1 MPEPTSNNLYNQQE
15 DDNFIESFLKRV
27 RDWFR
32 DLVNLEKGLDREG
45 TIIGIRKNM
54 RMRGHSA
61 WLLMCSILIASI
73 GLDQNSPAVIIG
85 AMLISPLMSPILGVG
100 LAIGVND
107 KNMLSIS
114 LQHFM
119 VSILIA
125 LTTSYLYFQFTP
137 FGGITPEIDARTRPN
152 TLDVIIA
159 FFGGLAGIISG
170 TRKEVS
176 NAIPGVAIATALMP
190 PLCVTG
196 YGLAKGYWGI
206 ALNSFYLFFL
216 NAFFVALATYLIV
229 RYLNFAEREFNS
241 NKERKIT
248 QFVIAGFSLLMILP
262 SAYFLYDQIGYLTQR
277 NKVEEFIQEYFSGET
292 QCIDHN
298 ITKKDSSLT
307 VVLRLIGP
315 GVPED
320 SVDIY
325 EDKLT
330 NMVGYPCELDLVQ
343 SPGDVEQIN
352 ELRSEVSLVRE
363 TTSKMKD
370 FYDNAIVVQNN
381 ENRTLQNQ
389 LDSILR
395 DTIPF
400 KEITEQ
406 VKIFIPTLEQIAFA
420 KMQSSNFETAPEL
433 MPTLLIRWNKGTPTT
448 TRRKEE
454 KKLYQFVTDKAQLDT
469 LLIVSY

>member
-159 FFGGLAGIISG
+159 FFGGLALII
-170 TRKEVS
+170 
-176 NAIPGVAIATALMP
+176 
-190 PLCVTG
+190 
-196 YGLAKGYWGI
+196 AK
-206 ALNSFYLFFL
+206 
-216 NAFFVALATYLIV
+216 
-229 RYLNFAEREFNS
+229 
-241 NKERKIT
+241 
-248 QFVIAGFSLLMILP
+248 
-262 SAYFLYDQIGYLTQR
+262 
-277 NKVEEFIQEYFSGET
+277 
-292 QCIDHN
+292 
-298 ITKKDSSLT
+298 TKK
-307 VVLRLIGP
+307 
-315 GVPED
+315 
-320 SVDIY
+320 
-325 EDKLT
+325 
-330 NMVGYPCELDLVQ
+330 
-343 SPGDVEQIN
+343 
-352 ELRSEVSLVRE
+352 
-363 TTSKMKD
+363 
-370 FYDNAIVVQNN
+370 
-381 ENRTLQNQ
+381 
-389 LDSILR
+389 
-395 DTIPF
+395 
-400 KEITEQ
+400 
-406 VKIFIPTLEQIAFA
+406 
-420 KMQSSNFETAPEL
+420 
-433 MPTLLIRWNKGTPTT
+433 
-448 TRRKEE
+448 
-454 KKLYQFVTDKAQLDT
+454 
-469 LLIVSY
+469 